1 MSSSELV
8 SGRAWAEVY
17 LTVSAARVWQV
28 VGSFA
33 DAAWIPGTARCELED
48 RAVYGTRRITT
59 ENGVVIRERLL
70 SHDEN
75 ARTFTYTIVEAPMPL
90 EDYES
95 RVQVDENGEGSRV
108 RWSATWQAPA
118 GAAGGIEQGLGA
130 LFRAALD
137 GLKSR
142 LD

>member
-8 SGRAWAEVY
+8 SGRAWAEVH

-48 RAVYGTRRITT
+48 REVYGTRRITT
-59 ENGVVIRERLL
+59 EDGVVIRERLL
-70 SHDEN
+70 SHDAT

-95 RVQVDENGEGSRV
+95 RVQVDDDGEGSRV

-118 GAAGGIEQGLGA
+118 DAAGSIEQGLGA